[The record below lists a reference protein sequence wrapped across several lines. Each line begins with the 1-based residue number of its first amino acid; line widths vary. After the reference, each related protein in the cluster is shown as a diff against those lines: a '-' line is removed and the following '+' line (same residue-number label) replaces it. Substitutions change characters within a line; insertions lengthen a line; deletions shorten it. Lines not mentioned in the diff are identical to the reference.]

1 MKSDDEERSSLI
13 TVSPSVFSSSPCRY
27 FIASSS
33 PHRFFLRMAMARLDG
48 DGTARAPAELCV
60 RLLRSAARSAAT
72 ASCYSSEV
80 RSGWCARL
88 VRSVLNREHAPTLG
102 ARPLSARAHSPVLC
116 FPVPPDAL
124 MALHAALRTILCSAV
139 GAPLLADSTSQCAL
153 GSRHAAGELF
163 SALARRAVHTVA
175 LFSMH

>member
-1 MKSDDEERSSLI
+1 MKNGHRSSQFRRLSFPHRLAVAI
-13 TVSPSVFSSSPCRY
+13 SSLLHRL
-27 FIASSS
+27 IASSS
-33 PHRFFLRMAMARLDG
+33 LRMAMARLDG

-72 ASCYSSEV
+72 ASCYSSGV

-124 MALHAALRTILCSAV
+124 MALHAALRTLLCSAV